1 MQYLF
6 ESFLMIKPPLLFI
19 ISLFV
24 CWSANGASLSGIIR
38 PAPAEKKVYLFAF
51 FGDQLRVTDSTEL
64 KNGKFRFS
72 SPSGG
77 FPAGMYKAGISSYQ
91 ASVLVLGKED
101 VEMEVSGKEWDQAR
115 LSGSG
120 DISLFLE
127 YRKQSAAF
135 YRSVK
140 ILEEKFRG
148 MGTLSQTDPKKFQT
162 ELAKIQA
169 RFDSMNK
176 AQQELF
182 IRWSAETK
190 RAPYFSKV
198 IRLQLQ
204 QPVNE
209 ENFITSADLLDPEL
223 QRSDV
228 WPNRVSIMMQMFGA
242 ENPEVMLSICEK
254 LIRLAGDSREARE
267 IMLRSVALA
276 LQNLEQQGHHF
287 SYRFAKQYNSEFPGK
302 AAAEFLRNFN
312 PGPPSVGEMAPEIE
326 LANREGVKE
335 KLSSLR
341 GKVVLIDFW
350 ASWCGPC
357 RMENPVVV
365 NAWKK
370 FEPKGF
376 TVFSVSLD
384 QTKEKWLAAIAK
396 DGLLWENHV
405 SDLRGWQSAG
415 AAAYSVNSIPATFLL
430 DKEGRIVAR
439 NLRGAA
445 LEQKLAEL
453 LGP

>member
-1 MQYLF
+1 MSKSP
-6 ESFLMIKPPLLFI
+6 SFFI
-19 ISLFV
+19 LSLFF
-24 CWSANGASLSGIIR
+24 CYSAIGASLSGTIK
-38 PAPAEKKVYLFAF
+38 PAPAEKKVYLFVM
-51 FGDQLRVTDSTEL
+51 FGDQLRVSDSTEL
-64 KNGKFRFS
+64 KNGKFRFM
-72 SPSGG
+72 SPAGG
-77 FPAGMYKAGISSYQ
+77 FPVGMYKAGISSYQ

-101 VEMEVSGKEWDQAR
+101 VEMEVSGKDWDQAR

-120 DISLFLE
+120 NIRLFLE
-127 YRKQSAAF
+127 YRNQTASF

-148 MGTLSQTDPKKFQT
+148 MGALSQTDPKKFQSEVT
-162 ELAKIQA
+162 KIQA

-182 IRWSAETK
+182 ARWSLETK
-190 RAPYFSKV
+190 QAPYFAKV
-198 IRLQLQ
+198 IRMQLQ
-204 QPVNE
+204 QPASE
-209 ENFITSADLLDPEL
+209 ENFIISADLLDPEL

-228 WPNRVSIMMQMFGA
+228 WPNRVSTMMKKFGA
-242 ENPEVMLSICEK
+242 ENPEVMLSIGEK
-254 LIRLAGDSREARE
+254 LIRLAGESREARE
-267 IMLRSVALA
+267 IMLRSVAIA

-302 AAAEFLRNFN
+302 ASAEFMRNFN
-312 PGPPSVGEMAPEIE
+312 PGPPTVGEIAPEIN
-326 LANREGVKE
+326 LATRDGGTQS
-335 KLSSLR
+335 LSSLR

-370 FEPKGF
+370 FESKGF
-376 TVFSVSLD
+376 TIFSVSLD
-384 QTKEKWLAAIAK
+384 QNKDKWLAAIAK
-396 DGLLWENHV
+396 DGLLWDNHV

-439 NLRGAA
+439 NLRGPA
-445 LEQKLAEL
+445 LEQKLTEL